1 MLPLNLVNQ
10 QTKFSLKDKWP
21 QEIGI
26 GTILLAVLSGHY
38 LFFEI
43 TSNNERTEAIA
54 HLRLAI
60 ELAGDGGMTPFT
72 DVEYELMYR
81 LLNEMSTND

>member
-1 MLPLNLVNQ
+1 
-10 QTKFSLKDKWP
+10 
-21 QEIGI
+21 
-26 GTILLAVLSGHY
+26 
-38 LFFEI
+38 
-43 TSNNERTEAIA
+43 
-54 HLRLAI
+54 LRLAI